1 MRRLIL
7 GDKDISN
14 SLKIDGKYV
23 NVPFNIPFSA
33 SLLVVA
39 GGGGGEQSYEFR
51 TDDSDLNRNSAG
63 AGGAGGMVYGDMVL
77 DIGQSFDI
85 EVGQGGAAGEYAY
98 STSTSGSRSI
108 IEGSG
113 SFEVIA
119 FGGGKGGEANQGSPE
134 EIGGNGG
141 SGGGGGGDIAVK
153 YDGGIATSGS
163 FTGGSIT
170 AIDNFQAFGNDGGTV
185 TNCTGQQNR
194 TANSGGGGAG
204 GAGSSIICSSVSGI
218 GRTWPVNS
226 LNYAIGGGNNSGVS
240 DGFGFGGNDG
250 SLLDVY
256 NGPFPPN
263 APPTRYDTP
272 SLRGSNG
279 TVIIVYDSAADGGP
293 KATGGTITQ
302 VGGTTYHTF
311 LHSAEIAQFFVYK
324 TI

>member
-1 MRRLIL
+1 MQRLIL

-23 NVPFNIPFSA
+23 NVPFNQPFSA
-33 SLLVVA
+33 SLLLVG

-51 TDDSDLNRNSAG
+51 TDDSDLNRTSAG

-77 DIGQSFDI
+77 DFKQSFDI
-85 EVGQGGAAGEYAY
+85 EVGLGGVAGEYAY

-113 SFEVIA
+113 SFEVTA
-119 FGGGKGGEANQGSPE
+119 FGGGKGGEANAGAPN

-141 SGGGGGGDIAVK
+141 SGGGGGGDKTTK

-170 AIDNFQAFGNDGGTV
+170 AIDNFQAFGNDGGIV
-185 TNCTGQQNR
+185 TNCTGQQDR

-204 GAGSSIICSSVSGI
+204 GAGSSTICNSVSGI

-250 SLLDVY
+250 SLLDNNV
-256 NGPFPPN
+256 PVPPVQTDIP
-263 APPTRYDTP
+263 A
-272 SLRGSNG
+272 LRGSNG
-279 TVIIVYDSAADGGP
+279 TVIIAYDSAADGGP

-302 VGGTTYHTF
+302 AGGTTYHTF
-311 LHSAEIAQFFVYK
+311 LYGALVQQFFVYK